1 MKTKLIL
8 GKSVYGSLYSSVY
21 NSVYN
26 SRRGSMKSL
35 VDGSPMIPVS
45 RPLWT
50 SVYSSVRNSVN
61 DIMLWN
67 IEL

>member
-1 MKTKLIL
+1 MKTKIEL
-8 GKSVYGSLYSSVY
+8 GKSVNYSVKSLVYRSVYSS
-21 NSVYN
+21 
-26 SRRGSMKSL
+26 RRSSMKSL
-35 VDGSPMIPVS
+35 MDGSPMIPVS

>member
-1 MKTKLIL
+1 MKTKIEL
-8 GKSVYGSLYSSVY
+8 GKSVNYSVKSSVY

-26 SRRGSMKSL
+26 SRRSPVKTL

-50 SVYSSVRNSVN
+50 SMYSSLRNSVN